1 MTLDELRDWH
11 ARRAGW
17 TYHPNLSG
25 IGGGPNQHPATG
37 AFWTRGNESVWVH
50 PFPPTLDAADASF
63 PQWWDWS
70 REYRGGSVVW
80 FASSMAEHPNTK
92 RCHTIG
98 TDSKIHDLYE
108 LSKLAWE
115 QEQALA
121 AACKEVGGN
130 G

>member
-11 ARRAGW
+11 AFRAGW
-17 TYHPNLSG
+17 TQKIEGDFEDAKWCLHHHS
-25 IGGGPNQHPATG
+25 Q
-37 AFWTRGNESVWVH
+37 WDH
-50 PFPPTLDAADASF
+50 PFPPTLDGADASF

-98 TDSKIHDLYE
+98 TDSKIHDLYA

>member
-1 MTLDELRDWH
+1 MTTDELRDWH

-17 TYHPNLSG
+17 VY
-25 IGGGPNQHPATG
+25 I
-37 AFWTRGNESVWVH
+37 ESRIAWRHESLMHDESSNWAH

-63 PQWWDWS
+63 PPDWDWS

-98 TDSKIHDLYE
+98 TDSKIHDLYA
-108 LSKLAWE
+108 LAKLAWE
-115 QEQALA
+115 QEQSNDG
-121 AACKEVGGN
+121 K
-130 G
+130 